1 GSRGSLLRA
10 GSGQG
15 VARGRGAGDRS
26 RGRSGAGGRREKA
39 RESRKEE
46 EKGRRRSASLV
57 GLLRLVRFG
66 GWRGVRFRLARFGVG
81 RLRFTLGFGG
91 LGLGGLGPG
100 GLGLGWLI
108 GFVGFY
114 GFGLA
119 GFGLGLFLVALAR
132 ALGRARALARRRRSA
147 ERFQIG
153 GDDGRRFAAGRV
165 MLTQEAGQAE
175 RAAGLAQG

>member
-1 GSRGSLLRA
+1 CFP
-10 GSGQG
+10 
-15 VARGRGAGDRS
+15 VWFGRI
-26 RGRSGAGGRREKA
+26 
-39 RESRKEE
+39 
-46 EKGRRRSASLV
+46 
-57 GLLRLVRFG
+57 
-66 GWRGVRFRLARFGVG
+66 
-81 RLRFTLGFGG
+81 GFGRP
-91 LGLGGLGPG
+91 GPG

-119 GFGLGLFLVALAR
+119 GFGLDLFLIALGLLVALAR

-175 RAAGLAQG
+175 RAADLRRAWALLWQRAQFEANSCAPDLPESRFSCAPAEAAARLPTTPKMRTKRRQNPDI